1 MKWNRGKTIW
11 FTGLSGSG
19 KSTLSSMLK
28 TILESRS
35 IPVVLLD
42 GDLLRSG
49 LNRDLSFSAI
59 DRAENIR
66 RAGEVAKILSDAGHT
81 VIAAFITP
89 LEALRQA
96 LRNIFEPDRYIEIFL
111 DCPLDVCESRDVK
124 GLYCRARS
132 GEIPEFTGISS
143 PFETPEGA
151 DLVVSTAG
159 RTVEESLGT
168 VLSFLEARFTD
179 LRTDSRAGT
188 GGPTPRYS
196 RKVAVIGLDG
206 ASPSLVFGEAGKS
219 LRNLG
224 TLMEYGRWG
233 KLRSTDPPVTV
244 PAWTT
249 MTTGKDPGEL
259 GIYGFRN
266 RLDHGYDPMIT
277 TNSSHVGAKRVW
289 DYIEEK
295 GRTSILIGI
304 PQTYPPIPHKGI
316 TVAGFLTPG
325 VESSLTYPEDLADEI
340 HRVAGGEYLPDV
352 KEFRTDEKDR
362 LLSELHQMAA
372 GRFSVASHLLLNR
385 PWDFFMMVEMGTD
398 RLNHAFWKH
407 CMEDHPAHRA
417 DDPYRRVMR
426 DFYQDLDARIGSLLA
441 QLGDETTVLVVS
453 DHGARSLL
461 GGVRVNEWLIAE
473 GYLVLREEPA
483 EETRLVPD
491 MIDWSRTTAW
501 SEGGHYARLF
511 LNVKGREPGGTVDR
525 SRYDATRDEITQRL
539 LSMRDEQGRV
549 MATRTLKPERIYRSC
564 SGVAPDLI
572 VYFDGLGRRSIGT
585 VGTGEVLCSSNDTG
599 PDDANHDPEGILI
612 AARMADLR
620 SGKKNGREIEDASVL
635 DITPTILH
643 EFGFAVPGDLGGRII
658 NIDGPDYDTIA
669 RAPSSRSDRSADEK
683 SRPQSPRGYTGEEE
697 EIIKKRL
704 ADLGYI

>member
-81 VIAAFITP
+81 VISAFITP
-89 LEALRQA
+89 LESLRQA

-111 DCPLDVCESRDVK
+111 DCPLTTCESRDVK

-143 PFETPEGA
+143 PFETPESA
-151 DLVVSTAG
+151 NLVVPTG
-159 RTVEESLGT
+159 RQTVEESLGGI
-168 VLSFLEARFTD
+168 LSFLEARFTD
-179 LRTDSRAGT
+179 LRTDCSPVHVGT
-188 GGPTPRYS
+188 TPRYS

-206 ASPSLVFGEAGKS
+206 ASPSLVFGEAGGS
-219 LRNLG
+219 LRNLR
-224 TLMEYGRWG
+224 TLMEHGRWG
-233 KLRSTDPPVTV
+233 ALRSTDPPVTV

-266 RLDHGYDPMIT
+266 RMSHGYDPMVTID
-277 TNSSHVGAKRVW
+277 SSHVDAPRVW
-289 DYIEEK
+289 DYLEDM
-295 GRTSILIGI
+295 GRTSILMGI

-325 VESSLTYPEDLADEI
+325 LESSLTHPEDLADEI

-352 KEFRTDEKDR
+352 KEFRTDEKER
-362 LLSELHQMAA
+362 LLSDLYAMVE
-372 GRFSVASHLLLNR
+372 GRFRVASHLLFNR

-398 RLNHAFWKH
+398 RVNHAFWKH
-407 CMEDHPAHRA
+407 CVADHPGHRP
-417 DDPYRRVMR
+417 DDPFRHVIG
-426 DFYQDLDARIGSLLA
+426 DFYRHIDAWIGSLLA

-453 DHGARSLL
+453 DHGARSLR
-461 GGVRVNEWLIAE
+461 GGVRVNEWLIAN
-473 GYLVLREEPA
+473 GYLVLHEKPIQ
-483 EETRLVPD
+483 ETRLSPD
-491 MIDWSRTTAW
+491 MIDWSQTTAW
-501 SEGGHYARLF
+501 SEGGHFARLF
-511 LNVKGREPGGTVDR
+511 LNVKGREPQGTVDR
-525 SRYDATRDEITQRL
+525 AQYEATRDEIAQRL
-539 LSMRDEQGRV
+539 LSMRDGDGRV
-549 MATRTLKPERIYRSC
+549 MSTRTLKPEQIYRSC
-564 SGVAPDLI
+564 CGVAPDLI
-572 VYFDGLGRRSIGT
+572 VYFDDLNRRSIGT
-585 VGTGEVLCSSNDTG
+585 VGTGEILCSSNDTG

-612 AARMADLR
+612 VTRMADLR
-620 SGKKNGREIEDASVL
+620 TGKRNGSRIDDASVL

-643 EFGFAVPGDLGGRII
+643 EFGFAVPEDLSGRII
-658 NIDGPDYDTIA
+658 NTDGPDYSTIA
-669 RAPSSRSDRSADEK
+669 RAPSSRSARPRDEK
-683 SRPQSPRGYTGEEE
+683 SRTGKPRGYTSEEE